1 MRRLYSVFYHYFALI
16 SPAATSE
23 QVAQNSFLLLC
34 FALYFAVSFFVHLC
48 EATFARDF
56 GIWSVLGLSIG
67 LGVILY
73 GPLLAGDNWKRIVEQ
88 YPVRP
93 VRKATV
99 YLSMGLLLLVGLG
112 LVFLPIVRV

>member
-1 MRRLYSVFYHYFALI
+1 MRRLYSVFYHHFAII

-23 QVAQNSFLLLC
+23 QVAENSFILLC
-34 FALYFAVSFFVHLC
+34 LTLYFVVSSLVHLC
-48 EATFARDF
+48 EMTLARDF
-56 GIWSVLGLSIG
+56 GISSVIGLSVG
-67 LGVILY
+67 MGFILY
-73 GPLLAGDNWKRIVEQ
+73 WLLLAGDRWKGIVAK

-112 LVFLPIVRV
+112 LVIAPIV